1 MRVIAD
7 SHALAWYGHGSPKLS
22 RRARD
27 VLRDAIAGDG
37 LVVSVV
43 SLVELWY
50 VTQTTQ
56 GVNTEELAVLRQQ
69 VNASPTMYVHPVDEA
84 ITDAFTM
91 ISREVMR
98 DPWDRFIVAT
108 AQVLNLALVTRDG
121 LVQESGLVETIW

>member
-1 MRVIAD
+1 
-7 SHALAWYGHGSPKLS
+7 
-22 RRARD
+22 
-27 VLRDAIAGDG
+27 
-37 LVVSVV
+37 
-43 SLVELWY
+43 
-50 VTQTTQ
+50 
-56 GVNTEELAVLRQQ
+56 
-69 VNASPTMYVHPVDEA
+69 MYVHPVDEA

>member
-1 MRVIAD
+1 MRV
-7 SHALAWYGHGSPKLS
+7 WYGHDSAKLS

-69 VNASPTMYVHPVDEA
+69 VNASPTMYVHGWLDGSGRSRSWTIGCASSTCSVPWPVVRYA
-84 ITDAFTM
+84 RVTTT
-91 ISREVMR
+91 
-98 DPWDRFIVAT
+98 AT
-108 AQVLNLALVTRDG
+108 
-121 LVQESGLVETIW
+121 